1 MFNKF
6 LSQFL
11 SLGVVVSL
19 LTTCFIVLTP
29 QKAEA
34 ASAAEIN
41 LETNETLTKFR
52 TDVAGAQEIIN
63 KSRGMLI
70 LPDVYQ
76 AGFGFGGEFG
86 EGALRIGNSTVSYYN
101 MASASWGF
109 QLGAQ
114 KKSVLIFFMNDNALR
129 DFRSSKGWEAGVD
142 ASIALVK
149 VGAEGRISSDTFNQ
163 PIVAFVLGQK
173 GLMYNLS
180 LEGSKFTKI
189 NK

>member
-1 MFNKF
+1 MFNK
-6 LSQFL
+6 FL

-19 LTTCFIVLTP
+19 LATCLLLMAP
-29 QKAEA
+29 LKAEA

-41 LETNETLTKFR
+41 LETNEALATFR
-52 TDVAGAQEIIN
+52 AKIPGAQEVIN

-86 EGALRIGNSTVSYYN
+86 EGALRIGGNTVNYYN

-109 QLGAQ
+109 QIGAQ
-114 KKSVLIFFMNDNALR
+114 KKSVLIFFMNDNALH
-129 DFRSSKGWEAGVD
+129 DFRESKGWEAGVD
-142 ASIALVK
+142 ASIAIIK
-149 VGAEGRISSDTFNQ
+149 VGAEGAISSDTFNQ

-189 NK
+189 KK